1 MKPKHI
7 FVLIAMCGLA
17 ATSIGVTMNCAGVF
31 YGPIAEDL
39 GVGRGSV
46 AMMVTITSIV
56 ASVVAMFVPKKINE
70 KNLKMVLIVATALLA
85 GMSFLIS
92 VSKSVF
98 TLYLFSFL
106 RGIGD
111 GMINFVLITMI
122 VNFWF
127 YANRGVFTSVVMAC
141 SGVPGVILS
150 PILTNIIN
158 ASGWRTAFVYVAIF
172 SALFCLP
179 AILLPI
185 SIRPEATGEK
195 PYGYEEY
202 LKAKEEGKV
211 SAISGAN
218 PRFNF
223 LNPKF
228 LLMIIVCI
236 ATSVVAAVPQ
246 HLPGYAVSLGKAA
259 SVGALMLSVT
269 MACNIASKI
278 VFGILNDKLG
288 SYKAVY
294 INAIVNIIGIVLLL
308 FIGQEWA
315 LYIGSGMYAT
325 TFAVSAVGM
334 AMLAGYLFGMEY
346 YGTVYPIISFIGG
359 IANAVAITILG
370 SIYDA
375 TGAYSIDF
383 WIALVCQILLIVCT
397 MLAVNIR
404 HKERRSGIENV

>member
-1 MKPKHI
+1 MKAKHI

-17 ATSIGVTMNCAGVF
+17 AASIGVTINCAGVF

-46 AMMVTITSIV
+46 SMMITITSIV
-56 ASVVAMFVPKKINE
+56 ASIGAMFIPKKINE
-70 KNLKMVLIVATALLA
+70 KNLKLMIIVATALLA

-92 VSKSVF
+92 TSKSVF
-98 TLYLFSFL
+98 MLYVFSIF
-106 RGIGD
+106 RGLGD
-111 GMINFVLITMI
+111 GIINFVLITMI

-127 YANRGVFTSVVMAC
+127 YANRGIFTSVVMAF

-150 PILTNIIN
+150 PIFTNIIN
-158 ASGWRTAFVYVAIF
+158 ASGWRTGFVYVAIF
-172 SALFCLP
+172 TVAFCLP

-185 SIRPEATGEK
+185 TIRPETAGIQ

-202 LKAKEEGKV
+202 LKAKEEGKI

-228 LLMIIVCI
+228 FLMIFICL
-236 ATSVVAAVPQ
+236 ATNTVAAVPQ

-259 SVGALMLSVT
+259 SVGALMLSVS

-278 VFGILNDKLG
+278 IFGILNDKLG
-288 SYKAVY
+288 SYKAIY
-294 INAIVNIIGIVLLL
+294 INAIINIGGICLLL
-308 FIGQEWA
+308 FVGQEWA
-315 LYIGSGMYAT
+315 LYAGSGMFAT
-325 TFAVSAVGM
+325 TYAVSAVGM
-334 AMLAGYLFGMEY
+334 AMIAGYLFGMEY

-359 IANAVAITILG
+359 IANAVAISLLG
-370 SIYDA
+370 SLYDT
-375 TGAYSIDF
+375 TGTYTIDF
-383 WIALVCQILLIVCT
+383 WIALVCQIILIVAT
-397 MLAVNIR
+397 VLAVGIR